1 MVDMVDMV
9 DNMNLVYVLQKLGQV
24 SLESN
29 RYNGTDITWIIPYRP
44 QLASFGQIGP
54 D

>member
-9 DNMNLVYVLQKLGQV
+9 DNMNLVDSIEVYVLQQLGQV

-29 RYNGTDITWIIPYRP
+29 LYNGNDIT
-44 QLASFGQIGP
+44 
-54 D
+54 